1 MPDSGKPGPSSD
13 RAKKAKV
20 KKVRPP
26 RKKLDMSPG
35 RIKLWFREMRSE
47 LKKVVWPTPKQVL
60 NNSIIVAISVLLV
73 GTLIALYDWG
83 AEELIKAIIISFNPT
98 MGS

>member
-1 MPDSGKPGPSSD
+1 MIMSDEQKKP
-13 RAKKAKV
+13 AV

-60 NNSIIVAISVLLV
+60 NNTWIVAVAVVVI
-73 GTLIALYDWG
+73 GALIAVYDWG
-83 AEELIKAIIISFNPT
+83 AGKLVEAIIMSFKP
-98 MGS
+98 GA

>member
-1 MPDSGKPGPSSD
+1 MSDEQKKP
-13 RAKKAKV
+13 AV

-47 LKKVVWPTPKQVL
+47 LKKVVWPTPKQVAT
-60 NNSIIVAISVLLV
+60 NTGVVAVAVIVIGA
-73 GTLIALYDWG
+73 LIAVYDLG
-83 AEELIKAIIISFNPT
+83 ANELVKWIITAFQS
-98 MGS
+98 